1 MPWLFLIASVL
12 CVALTANA
20 FWSHRT
26 SRLWVA
32 QSFFAGWLVSEAPLH
47 HLAAQVF
54 MTLGFV
60 THGGLAQAQGWL
72 ALGLMLVSCTGLAQL
87 FRDGHQS
94 RHVMESVLA
103 EAFGADY
110 RTRLRDDVELDAALP
125 FGRLLVP
132 VWLTDPNVRAIKD
145 IPYADGGRRRMLNLY
160 LPRGPVQN
168 APVLLQIHGG
178 GWSIG
183 HKSQQARPLLH
194 YMAARGWVCVSIN
207 YRLSPQASWP
217 AQLLDAKLAL
227 AWVKEHIAEY
237 GGDPEFVVCTGGS
250 AGGHLTALL
259 GLTGNDPR
267 FQPPDLCADTSVQAA
282 MPLYAPYCFCNTE
295 GAQLHTGLRS
305 LLERVVVQQKFEEAR
320 ELYEMGSPMGLVHRD
335 APPFLV
341 IHGSHD
347 SLACVEEARLFA
359 HKLKAASRSQVVYAE
374 LTRTQH
380 AFEVFHS
387 PRTLHIIRAMHRF
400 AEAVYAEHLAA
411 QRGRV
416 SVSYIGEI
424 KPRNHD
430 VAS

>member
-1 MPWLFLIASVL
+1 L
-12 CVALTANA
+12 ALTANA
-20 FWSHRT
+20 FWSLRT

-47 HLAAQVF
+47 QLAAQLF

-60 THGGLAQAQGWL
+60 AYGGLGRVPGWL
-72 ALGLMLVSCTGLAQL
+72 ALGLMLVSCAGLAQL
-87 FRDGHQS
+87 YRDGQRT
-94 RHVMESVLA
+94 RHVMEDALA
-103 EAFGADY
+103 GTFGADY
-110 RTRLRDDVELDAALP
+110 RRRLRDDVELDAALP
-125 FGRLLVP
+125 FGRLFVP
-132 VWLTDPNVRAIKD
+132 VWLTDPSVRAIKD
-145 IPYADGGRRRMLNLY
+145 IPYAEGGRRRMLNLY
-160 LPRGPVQN
+160 LPNRPVQG

-217 AQLLDAKLAL
+217 AQLIDAKLAL
-227 AWVKEHIAEY
+227 AWVKQHIAEY

-267 FQPPDLCADTSVQAA
+267 FQPPDLGADTSVQAA
-282 MPLYAPYCFCNTE
+282 MSLYAPYDFCNSE
-295 GAQLHTGLRS
+295 GTQLHTGLRS
-305 LLERVVVQQKFEEAR
+305 LLERVVVQRPFEEAR

-359 HKLKAASRSQVVYAE
+359 RKLKAVSRSQVVYAE
-374 LTRTQH
+374 LLRAQH

-387 PRTLHIIRAMHRF
+387 PRTLHVIRAMHRF
-400 AEAVYAEHLAA
+400 AEAVYAEHLAG